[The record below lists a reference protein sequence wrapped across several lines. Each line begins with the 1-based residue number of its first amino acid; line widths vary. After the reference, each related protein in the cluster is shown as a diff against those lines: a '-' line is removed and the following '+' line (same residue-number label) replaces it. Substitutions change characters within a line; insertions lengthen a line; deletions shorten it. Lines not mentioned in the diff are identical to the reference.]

1 MLARSTSTL
10 FALLLTFLA
19 PALHSAESCK
29 AAEADRP
36 SIGLVL
42 GGGGARGSA
51 HIGVIRAL
59 EEMRVPIDCVVG
71 TSMGSLVGALYATGM
86 SVPEMEETISGIDWQ
101 VLFRDETPR
110 VDQPYRRK
118 RDDEIFALYGPKIGI
133 GPDTSLIPTGL
144 LSGQNINLL
153 FESLVSERVQVDHF
167 DELALPFRAVAA
179 DLLSGEAVVMDRGS
193 LALAMRASMS
203 VPAVFD
209 PVSREGRLL
218 VDGGIANNL
227 PVDVARAM
235 GADIVIAVD
244 VGSRGLEKEDV
255 RNILSVVS
263 QLTNLMV
270 AGNAEASRESLT
282 EEDLLIKPALGREFS
297 ASAFSRSSEG
307 TEIGYTSTKAISRE
321 VSRLSL
327 SEASYDAYTATLVR
341 QQPEPPV
348 IEFVH
353 LENQSQFS
361 DELILEQL
369 NLDIGA
375 PIDRARLESDI
386 RKVYGLGF
394 LDMVRYEVVEED
406 GKRGVNLQVT
416 QDSRGTNYLE
426 WGLDLFADD
435 LTNGF
440 NLRLGYLKTDLDE
453 LGSEL
458 RVAAQ
463 LGREKMLVF
472 DLYKYLDKSAK
483 FFVLPRAF
491 AETREFTE
499 FVDDE
504 ASSINELQQYG
515 VDVALGREF
524 SRHAA
529 LTVGLRAY
537 TGRVETLIGDP
548 DPTDGAY
555 DAGEYFLDW
564 TYDRLDNRYLPKDGI
579 FYRLSYYGSADWLGS
594 DDDYDQLQLTGV
606 WSKAAGRHILS
617 GGVNVN
623 ATIGGFAPRYALF
636 SAGGL
641 FNLSGYNLG
650 EVSGQNLGVL
660 TFIYQYEIMDGFVP
674 GRLGASLEYGGVADK
689 WEDLFQSGEVHG
701 SVHAAFNTPIGPAYL
716 GWGWGG
722 DGESRWFMKL
732 GRIFGS
738 PSVIR

>member
-1 MLARSTSTL
+1 MPVRSTSVFL
-10 FALLLTFLA
+10 ALLLVA
-19 PALHSAESCK
+19 PTLQSAESCRPQD
-29 AAEADRP
+29 ADRP

-86 SVPEMEETISGIDWQ
+86 SVPEMEETIAGIDWE

-144 LSGQNINLL
+144 ISGQNINFL
-153 FESLVSERVQVDHF
+153 FESLISERVQVEHF
-167 DELALPFRAVAA
+167 DELTLPFRAVAA
-179 DLLSGEAVVMDRGS
+179 DLLTGEAVVMDRGN

-209 PVSREGRLL
+209 PVSRDGRLL

-227 PVDVARAM
+227 PVDVARDM

-244 VGSRGLEKEDV
+244 VGSGGLEKDEV
-255 RNILSVVS
+255 KNLLSVVS

-270 AGNAEASRESLT
+270 MGNVEASRASLT
-282 EEDLLIKPALGREFS
+282 EDDLLIKPELGRGFS
-297 ASAFSRSSEG
+297 AGAFARSSEG
-307 TEIGYTSTKAISRE
+307 AEIGYTSTQAIRADI
-321 VSRLSL
+321 SRLSL
-327 SEASYDAYTATLVR
+327 TESDYEAYAATLTRRHPTPPIIDFVR
-341 QQPEPPV
+341 
-348 IEFVH
+348 
-353 LENQSQFS
+353 LENESQFA
-361 DELILEQL
+361 DELILQQL
-369 NLDIGA
+369 NLKIGA
-375 PIDRARLESDI
+375 PIDRAQLESDI
-386 RKVYGLGF
+386 RMVYGLGF
-394 LDMVRYEVVEED
+394 LDMVRYEVVEDNGE
-406 GKRGVNLQVT
+406 RGLNLYVR
-416 QDSRGTNYLE
+416 QDTRGTNYLE

-440 NLRLGYLKTDLDE
+440 NLRLGYLKTDLDD

-458 RVAAQ
+458 RVMGQ
-463 LGREKMLVF
+463 FGRDNQLVF
-472 DLYKYLDKSAK
+472 DLYKYLDRSAK
-483 FFVLPRAF
+483 FFILPRAF
-491 AETREFTE
+491 AETREFSE
-499 FVDDE
+499 FIDGE
-504 ASSINELQQYG
+504 ASSVNELEQYG
-515 VDVALGREF
+515 IDVALGREF

-529 LTVGLRAY
+529 LSAGLRVY
-537 TGRVETLIGDP
+537 TGSVDTLIGEPDP
-548 DPTDGAY
+548 DDGAY

-564 TYDRLDNRYLPKDGI
+564 TYDRLDNRYLPHDGI
-579 FYRLSYYGSADWLGS
+579 FYRLGYYGSADWLGS
-594 DDDYDQLQLTGV
+594 NDDYDQLQLTGV
-606 WSKAAGRHILS
+606 WSKALGRHILT
-617 GGVNVN
+617 GGVSVD
-623 ATIGGFAPRYALF
+623 ATIDGVAPKYALF
-636 SAGGL
+636 GAGGL

-660 TFIYQYEIMDGFVP
+660 TFIYQYEILGGFVP
-674 GRLGASLEYGGVADK
+674 GRIGGSLEYGGVTDD

-701 SVHAAFNTPIGPAYL
+701 SLHAAFNTPIGPAYL
-716 GWGWGG
+716 GWGWGENG
-722 DGESRWFMKL
+722 QSRWFMKF